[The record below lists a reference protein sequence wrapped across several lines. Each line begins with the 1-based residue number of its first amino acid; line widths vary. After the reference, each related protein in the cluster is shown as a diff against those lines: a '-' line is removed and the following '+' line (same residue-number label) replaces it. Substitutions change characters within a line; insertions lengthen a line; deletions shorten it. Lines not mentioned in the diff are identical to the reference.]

1 MTKLFSKEKDIVLK
15 IVNSVL
21 VLVLIFSIVIAIG
34 TGIKIVNKEE
44 VSSYEVYS
52 KEICAL
58 DQLPYECTDDACKK
72 EVDDERYREC
82 NSHYVEDKKE
92 SQEMNKINTDNF
104 LISISTII
112 ILSLFIYIL
121 NKKATK

>member
-21 VLVLIFSIVIAIG
+21 VLVLIFSIIIAIG

-52 KEICAL
+52 KEI
-58 DQLPYECTDDACKK
+58 
-72 EVDDERYREC
+72 
-82 NSHYVEDKKE
+82 
-92 SQEMNKINTDNF
+92 
-104 LISISTII
+104 
-112 ILSLFIYIL
+112 
-121 NKKATK
+121 